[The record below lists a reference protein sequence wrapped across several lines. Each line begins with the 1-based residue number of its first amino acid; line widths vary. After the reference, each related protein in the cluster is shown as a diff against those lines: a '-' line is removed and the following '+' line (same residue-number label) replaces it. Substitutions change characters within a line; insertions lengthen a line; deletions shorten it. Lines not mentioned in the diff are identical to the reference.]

1 MVRQYK
7 ALTYTVFC
15 VLQIILNYLADDF
28 PQILDLLKEF
38 KKGPGRMGESIASQA
53 STGTSARPTR
63 TKELSLKSMEAL
75 QLPTDS
81 DR

>member
-7 ALTYTVFC
+7 MLTYTVFC

-28 PQILDLLKEF
+28 AQMIDLLVKF
-38 KKGPGRMGESIASQA
+38 KKSPGRMGESIGLQA
-53 STGTSARPTR
+53 CTGTSARPTR
-63 TKELSLKSMEAL
+63 TKELSLKSIEAL
-75 QLPTDS
+75 QLPTES